1 MIFSGWI
8 GNGIAALRGGLSA
21 ISIGS
26 RFSALCLR
34 IDEIFGN
41 SSGLIEG
48 LALVGV
54 ESAAG

>member
-1 MIFSGWI
+1 MISGWM

-21 ISIGS
+21 ISMGS

-48 LALVGV
+48 FALVGV
-54 ESAAG
+54 DSAGG

>member
-1 MIFSGWI
+1 MVSGWM

-21 ISIGS
+21 ISMGS

-48 LALVGV
+48 FALVGV
-54 ESAAG
+54 DSAGG